1 MCNVTTIA
9 MSTRSKFIV
18 TAAVAVLGLAS
29 PASAQS
35 YNRTEGSGN
44 SLPMYYDS
52 QGGQHCGRLA
62 ACTGIAPQQIQIAAD
77 RSGVNA
83 FASVPR
89 GLRRTKTFL
98 MRPAEQQRMRRFRDA
113 ALELMS
119 ARGTKRTSKSY

>member
-1 MCNVTTIA
+1 MLTKSKLIAAATIA
-9 MSTRSKFIV
+9 
-18 TAAVAVLGLAS
+18 ALGLAS

-62 ACTGIAPQQIQIAAD
+62 ACAGIPPQQIQIAAH
-77 RSGVNA
+77 RSGQSA

-89 GLRRTKTFL
+89 
-98 MRPAEQQRMRRFRDA
+98 A
-113 ALELMS
+113 AGVT
-119 ARGTKRTSKSY
+119 R

>member
-1 MCNVTTIA
+1 MFNVTKVA
-9 MSTRSKFIV
+9 MSTRSKFV
-18 TAAVAVLGLAS
+18 VAAAIAVLGLAS

-52 QGGQHCGRLA
+52 QGGQHCGQQS

-77 RSGVNA
+77 RSGLNA

-89 GLRRTKTFL
+89 GLRRTK
-98 MRPAEQQRMRRFRDA
+98 
-113 ALELMS
+113 
-119 ARGTKRTSKSY
+119 AR

>member
-1 MCNVTTIA
+1 
-9 MSTRSKFIV
+9 MSTRSKFIAA
-18 TAAVAVLGLAS
+18 AAVAVGLAS

-77 RSGVNA
+77 RGGLNA

-89 GLRRTKTFL
+89 GLRRTKKF
-98 MRPAEQQRMRRFRDA
+98 
-113 ALELMS
+113 
-119 ARGTKRTSKSY
+119 

>member
-1 MCNVTTIA
+1 MFNVTKVA
-9 MSTRSKFIV
+9 MSTRSKFV
-18 TAAVAVLGLAS
+18 VAAAIAMLGLAS

-52 QGGQHCGRLA
+52 QGGQHCGQQS

-77 RSGVNA
+77 RSGLNA

-89 GLRRTKTFL
+89 GLRRTK
-98 MRPAEQQRMRRFRDA
+98 
-113 ALELMS
+113 
-119 ARGTKRTSKSY
+119 AR